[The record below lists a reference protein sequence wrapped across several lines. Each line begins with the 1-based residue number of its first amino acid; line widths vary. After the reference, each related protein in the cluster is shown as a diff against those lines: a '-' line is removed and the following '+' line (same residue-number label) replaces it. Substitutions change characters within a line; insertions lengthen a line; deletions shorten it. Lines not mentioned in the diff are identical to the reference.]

1 MSNAEMIRFF
11 FDFLMVP
18 ILIGVWNVQGRV
30 SKIEGQLNVILSETD
45 RRKNP
50 R

>member
-1 MSNAEMIRFF
+1 MNSADVIKFF

-30 SKIEGQLNVILSETD
+30 SKIEGQLNVILSEND

>member
-1 MSNAEMIRFF
+1 MSGAEMIRLF
-11 FDFLMVP
+11 FDVLLVP

-30 SKIEGQLNVILSETD
+30 SKIEGQLTVIMSESD
-45 RRKNP
+45 RRKSP

>member
-1 MSNAEMIRFF
+1 MNSADVIKFF

-18 ILIGVWNVQGRV
+18 ILIGVWSIQGRV
-30 SKIEGQLNVILSETD
+30 SKIEGRLDVILCEND